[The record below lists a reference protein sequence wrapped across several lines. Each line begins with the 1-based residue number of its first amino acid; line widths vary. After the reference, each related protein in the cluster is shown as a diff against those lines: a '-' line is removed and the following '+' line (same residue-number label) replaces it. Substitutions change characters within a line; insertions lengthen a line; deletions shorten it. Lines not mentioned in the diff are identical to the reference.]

1 MNIPDDVDDLSGLD
15 PNEAMKLNSHYLRGT
30 ILESIA
36 DPVTGAMH
44 SDDSKLIRYHG
55 IYQQDDRDLREER
68 RKQRLEPLYEFM
80 IRVRVPGGVATPRQ
94 WLAMD
99 ELTRKYGSG
108 TLRLT
113 SRQTFQIHCISK
125 EDLTPS
131 IRAVNASLLD
141 TFATSGDVNRNVVCS
156 SNPLVPGQHAAVVHW
171 AQTLSDHLLP
181 QTKAYP
187 ELWLGGDPV
196 DPSTEHEP
204 LYGRRYLPRKFKIA
218 IAVPPINDVDV
229 FKDDLGFVAIFEDER
244 LVGFNVSVGGGL
256 STTQGDAMTFPRLAD
271 VIGFIAP
278 EQAIAVAEQVVAVQ
292 RDLGNRASRSHSRL
306 KYTIDRLGIGAF
318 KAELER
324 RLGFRLMPT
333 RPYRFDET
341 SDRFGWTDAGDGLL
355 HLSLYLRAGRVA
367 NTDESQLLDGMRAI
381 ATIHDGEF
389 RLTSNQNVVIANV
402 RSDNRAA
409 IQALVDRYGLD
420 GYARFRRFRLDALS
434 CVALP
439 TCPLAMAEAERYF
452 PHLLEKVEGLLERHR
467 LEDAPLLFRISGCPN
482 SCSRSYLGEIGL
494 VGRAIG
500 RYDLRLGADSRGER
514 LNVLHRENV
523 GELEL
528 LDELDQLFGRYAGE
542 RHNGEGFGDFVCRSG
557 IVPHGK

>member
-1 MNIPDDVDDLSGLD
+1 MNIPDDADYLSGFD

-36 DPVTGAMH
+36 NPVTGAMH

-55 IYQQDDRDLREER
+55 IYQQDDRALREER
-68 RKQRLEPLYEFM
+68 RKQKLEPLYEFM
-80 IRVRVPGGVATPRQ
+80 IRVRAPGGVATPRQ

-131 IRAVNASLLD
+131 IRAVNAALLD
-141 TFATSGDVNRNVVCS
+141 TFATSGEANRNVFCS

-171 AQTLSDHLLP
+171 AETLSDHLLP
-181 QTKAYP
+181 KTNAYH
-187 ELWLGGDPV
+187 ELWLAGDPV

-292 RDLGNRASRSHSRL
+292 RDLGNRVSRSQARL
-306 KYTIDRLGIGAF
+306 KYTIDRIGIGAF

-324 RLGFRLMPT
+324 RLGSRLMPT

-355 HLSLYLRAGRVA
+355 HLCLYVRTGRVA

-381 ATIHDGEF
+381 AT
-389 RLTSNQNVVIANV
+389 S
-402 RSDNRAA
+402 
-409 IQALVDRYGLD
+409 
-420 GYARFRRFRLDALS
+420 
-434 CVALP
+434 
-439 TCPLAMAEAERYF
+439 
-452 PHLLEKVEGLLERHR
+452 
-467 LEDAPLLFRISGCPN
+467 
-482 SCSRSYLGEIGL
+482 
-494 VGRAIG
+494 
-500 RYDLRLGADSRGER
+500 
-514 LNVLHRENV
+514 
-523 GELEL
+523 
-528 LDELDQLFGRYAGE
+528 
-542 RHNGEGFGDFVCRSG
+542 
-557 IVPHGK
+557 